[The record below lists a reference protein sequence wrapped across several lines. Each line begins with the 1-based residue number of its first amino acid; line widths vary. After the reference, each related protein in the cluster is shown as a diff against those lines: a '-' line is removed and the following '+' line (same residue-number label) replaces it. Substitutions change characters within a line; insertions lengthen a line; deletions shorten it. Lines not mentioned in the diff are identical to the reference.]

1 MDPYG
6 DVWNRKCIFFVVVF
20 GVPDLVRT
28 VSSSNQSAAPD
39 RPADI
44 SNNQGVCLLP
54 WVQLFR
60 SKLGSSDSAGLFFA
74 EVSLV
79 FLHSDAAEEPESSRN
94 RNDTGFSCFCSFALT
109 GNSWK

>member
-44 SNNQGVCLLP
+44 SNNQGVCLHP

-60 SKLGSSDSAGLFFA
+60 SKLGSSDSAGLFCGGLIGLFA
-74 EVSLV
+74 
-79 FLHSDAAEEPESSRN
+79 F
-94 RNDTGFSCFCSFALT
+94 GCS
-109 GNSWK
+109 